1 MKPNSLTLLWPLL
14 LLTAHCDCWRVLIAN
29 SLAGGSH
36 QTVSLYLANL
46 LADNGHH
53 VTYVST
59 NIPKKLHTGV
69 VKLELPTA
77 TRNLNHLIASNVA
90 AKVNGEGGTWGD
102 TFEAF
107 RKLTHFCQDFY
118 EEPNVQMLIK
128 SDQQF
133 DLLITFGASDCCGLS
148 LGQHLKINNS
158 ALHIPGPFLIPSQI
172 HNLGIPIYASSHNLE
187 GVAFADSTALRQSM
201 FARAKRLIKGLVA
214 DLFNSLLFR
223 YAIDTVAYKH
233 LPGYTGYRNLYGSVK
248 MIFMHYHPHPLVDL
262 PLPVGPGVI
271 NLGGTVCVEG
281 YREEDIPI
289 EMREFVD
296 ASPGFIVISF
306 GSHVPTVTE
315 KEQELWMKVISN
327 LPYSVVWRLADH
339 SLSLPDNIRTY
350 KWLPQ
355 QALLQHPKIK
365 LFISHGGYAS
375 KIESFCA
382 GTPILFVPRFAEQFD
397 TAELYTKL
405 GIAEQVLM
413 KPGETTVEE
422 VTTKISKTIEVHS
435 KTVSEISRQLLQT
448 RITDNQVLG
457 YLDMAVSGHGLLPG
471 YQPWWQYFYLDLILV
486 PLVVIV
492 LVRCLIRKFRS
503 SN

>member
-1 MKPNSLTLLWPLL
+1 MKPLLNLLYLL
-14 LLTAHCDCWRVLIAN
+14 LLTAQCDCWRVLIAN

-59 NIPKKLHTGV
+59 NMPKKLHTGV
-69 VKLELPTA
+69 IKLELPTA
-77 TRNLNHLIASNVA
+77 SRNINKLIADSVA
-90 AKVNGEGGTWGD
+90 SKVRGETASWGE
-102 TFEAF
+102 TFEQLRGVAN
-107 RKLTHFCQDFY
+107 FCQDFY

-128 SDQQF
+128 SEQRF

-158 ALHIPGPFLIPSQI
+158 ALHIPGPFLIPSHI

-187 GVAFADSTALRQSM
+187 GIAFADSTALRQSM
-201 FARAKRLIKGLVA
+201 LARAKRLIKGLLA
-214 DLFNSLLFR
+214 DLFNTLLFR
-223 YAIDTVAYKH
+223 YSIDAVAYKH
-233 LPGYTGYRNLYGSVK
+233 LPGYTGYKNLYGSVK

-262 PLPVGPGVI
+262 PMPVGPGVI
-271 NLGGTVCVEG
+271 NLGGTVCEDG
-281 YREEDIPI
+281 YKEEVIPV

-296 ASPGFIVISF
+296 ASPGFIIISF

-315 KEQELWMKVISN
+315 KEQELWLKVIST

-355 QALLQHPKIK
+355 QALLQHPKVK
-365 LFISHGGYAS
+365 LFISHGGYGS

-397 TAELYTKL
+397 TAHHYSDL

-422 VTTKISKTIEVHS
+422 VTAKITKTIDVHS
-435 KTVSEISRQLLQT
+435 KTISEISRQLLQT
-448 RITDNQVLG
+448 KVTDEQVLG
-457 YLDMAVSGHGLLPG
+457 YLDMAVSGHSLLPG
-471 YQPWWQYFYLDLILV
+471 YQPWWQYFYLDLIVV
-486 PLVVIV
+486 PVVVIM
-492 LVRCLIRKFRS
+492 LARYLIRKFKS
-503 SN
+503 FS